1 MEEILSGI
9 FHWTQAHPK
18 IKIEVSSY
26 YLQPERVL
34 IDPLIPDEG
43 LEWFANHP
51 PENIYMSIRHHYRH
65 CGEFRNEYGCMVWCV
80 EEGLHEFTD
89 GERVQPFHFGD
100 TLPGNVKAIEIGSIC
115 PDEGAL
121 YISREGGCIV
131 LADGCIRM
139 KGGPLQFVPD
149 SLLGDDP
156 AAVKKGLIAAYSRL
170 VEEYDFAHLFLSHG
184 GPIIGDGRAQLE
196 AFLLGGGRS

>member
-1 MEEILSGI
+1 MEEILPGI
-9 FHWTQAHPK
+9 FHWTQVHPK

-43 LEWFANHP
+43 LEWFTDYP
-51 PENIYMSIRHHYRH
+51 PENVYMSIRHHYRH
-65 CGEFRNEYGCMVWCV
+65 CGEFEREYGCRVWCV
-80 EEGLHEFTD
+80 EQGLHEFTH
-89 GERVQPFHFGD
+89 GEIVQPFHFGD

-121 YISREGGCIV
+121 YISREGGCVV
-131 LADGCIRM
+131 LADGCVR
-139 KGGPLQFVPD
+139 KRDGPLQFVPD

-156 AAVKKGLIAAYSRL
+156 DTIKDGLIDAYSCL
-170 VEEYDFAHLFLSHG
+170 MEEYDFTHILLSHG
-184 GPIIGDGRAQLE
+184 GPIIDSGRAQLE
-196 AFLLGGGRS
+196 AFISGGG